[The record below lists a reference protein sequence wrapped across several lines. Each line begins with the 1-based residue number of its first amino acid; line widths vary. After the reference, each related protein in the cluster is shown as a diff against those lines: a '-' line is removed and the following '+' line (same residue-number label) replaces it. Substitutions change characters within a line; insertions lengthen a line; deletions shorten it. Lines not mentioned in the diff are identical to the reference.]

1 MDMEYTPQSISQR
14 MILTASMPFDD
25 VDAIEKLITNY
36 QTSFGWSVLPAY
48 IKTARGIIPKG
59 QTGKLIGLVGYPSGG
74 VSTRTKVN
82 EVRDMVYEG
91 ADAFHLVVNTGFVL
105 SGNWD
110 DIQCEILAV
119 VKSAGERPVS
129 LILESAYLSDPQ
141 IMRLI
146 NNCVEVGIQ
155 SIGTSTGWLPMN
167 PDVEQIKR
175 ISEMVYG
182 RMQIMAAGVVNFDQV
197 NEFLVAGVDQVII
210 RQQHAEAILAQVV

>member
-1 MDMEYTPQSISQR
+1 MEYSSQSLSQR

-25 VDAIEKLITNY
+25 LNAIEKLITNY
-36 QTSFGWSVLPAY
+36 QTSFGWSVLPSY
-48 IKTARGIIPKG
+48 LKTARAVIPKG
-59 QTGKLIGLVGYPSGG
+59 HTGKLIGLVGYPSGG
-74 VSTRTKVN
+74 VSTKTKVN
-82 EVRDMVYEG
+82 EVRDMVYER
-91 ADAFHLVVNTGFVL
+91 ADAFHMVVNTGFVL

-110 DIQCEILAV
+110 DIQCEILSV
-119 VKSAGERPVS
+119 VKSAGEHPVS

-167 PDVEQIKR
+167 PDIEQIKR

-182 RMQIMAAGVVNFDQV
+182 RMQIMAAGVVSLDQV
-197 NEFLVAGVDQVII
+197 NDFLEAGVDQVII